1 MSAHGPLIINLALRW
16 PFDHSSTVSVGLRFN
31 EFLRSLL
38 RFYFSHFL
46 LLPVRLVV
54 LNFLRRRLKQTPE
67 SAKIRR
73 TAVLNQ
79 KNSEILSVQIRTEP
93 LGLVEPT
100 KSQFH
105 SKQNGFMLSAACCSQ
120 SFVPKLVLSTFQESM
135 FSTFLWSEVK
145 SVRDGVMSAR
155 NLASVD
161 QEYRG
166 VRSAPAIPV
175 VKRVS

>member
-31 EFLRSLL
+31 EFLRTLL

-54 LNFLRRRLKQTPE
+54 LNLLCRRLKQTPE

-100 KSQFH
+100 PKGQFH
-105 SKQNGFMLSAACCSQ
+105 SKQNGFLLSAACCSQ
-120 SFVPKLVLSTFQESM
+120 
-135 FSTFLWSEVK
+135 
-145 SVRDGVMSAR
+145 
-155 NLASVD
+155 
-161 QEYRG
+161 
-166 VRSAPAIPV
+166 
-175 VKRVS
+175 